1 MNLYTVI
8 HEYRGGTYVYQ
19 VEAIDENEALLKW
32 GREIDPQLVQFMG
45 KKLKEKLNKEIHE
58 KLYELEMQP
67 TPIEGIKNCW
77 CAGIILSGLVNII
90 KTAKT

>member
-32 GREIDPQLVQFMG
+32 GREIDPQLVQFNRHLSRV
-45 KKLKEKLNKEIHE
+45 LKIVGVPALF
-58 KLYELEMQP
+58 Y
-67 TPIEGIKNCW
+67 
-77 CAGIILSGLVNII
+77 LVL
-90 KTAKT
+90 